1 MVIIMKNVIGAT
13 SPQVSF
19 TKVHDLDDGK
29 MYYFLYIN
37 GKFIGCFNFEEM
49 TKKFQEVMLDV

>member
-1 MVIIMKNVIGAT
+1 MKNVIGAT

-19 TKVHDLDDGK
+19 TKVHDLDDGN

-37 GKFIGCFNFEEM
+37 GKFIGCFNFEKM